1 MNSGKFFYKVPT
13 EKKTQIAKK
22 ANVSIIIL
30 IYNKNIFFIETTIKI
45 YPQ

>member
-30 IYNKNIFFIETTIKI
+30 IYNKNIFFIETTIEI
-45 YPQ
+45 YSQ